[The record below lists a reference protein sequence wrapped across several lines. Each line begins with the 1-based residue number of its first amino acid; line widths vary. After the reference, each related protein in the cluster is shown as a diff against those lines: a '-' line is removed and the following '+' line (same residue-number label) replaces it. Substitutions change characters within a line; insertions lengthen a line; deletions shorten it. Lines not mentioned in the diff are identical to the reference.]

1 MTRDDIKALLTTMPF
16 VRDLGVDVLDIY
28 KNGLICYMPFSEK
41 LIGNVVLPAIHGGA
55 ISTFLESSSVATAN
69 WSASD
74 FGLTDIALPVSVSLE
89 YLRSA
94 KPQDLYA
101 RTEVVKQGRRLVQ
114 VICHCYQD
122 DPEKPVTIMHAS
134 FIMTKSQGA

>member
-1 MTRDDIKALLTTMPF
+1 MTLDDINALLQTMPF
-16 VRDLGVDVLDIY
+16 VRDLNVKALEV
-28 KNGLICYMPFSEK
+28 NESGLTCYMPFSEK
-41 LIGNVVLPAIHGGA
+41 LIGNVILPAIHGGA

-94 KPQDLYA
+94 RAQDLYA
-101 RTEVVKQGRRLVQ
+101 RTEIVKQGRRLVQ

-122 DPEKPVTIMHAS
+122 DPDKPVTIMHAS
-134 FIMTKSQGA
+134 FIMTKSAAA